1 VYSQAHHPITYSEHG
16 ERDGGD
22 ALAVPA
28 IELRSVVKDYGRT
41 RALRGIDLTIEPGRI
56 FGFLGPNGAGKTTTI
71 RLLLD
76 LIRPTSGSASVL
88 GFDCQ
93 RQSMEVRRRVGY
105 LPGELR
111 MYESM
116 RGNDF
121 LDLVDS
127 FRPEKRDSHFRGQL
141 LDRLGL
147 DTTRGIRALSKGNK
161 QKLGIVQALMHR
173 PELLVLDEPTSGL
186 DPLVQE
192 EVARL
197 LEDAVRDGRTVFFS
211 SHVLPEV
218 ERLSQAVAII
228 REGKIVAV
236 EDIAQLKGKSM
247 HVIEVTFGVEPPAH
261 LFALPGVRELRRDG
275 NMVHLQARDGIDAVI
290 KAIARYPVLDL
301 RTEQASLE
309 DTFLAYYSDQGH
321 AQESGGDAV
330 ASL

>member
-1 VYSQAHHPITYSEHG
+1 MT
-16 ERDGGD
+16 
-22 ALAVPA
+22 VPA

-41 RALRGIDLTIEPGRI
+41 HALRGIDLAIEPGRI

-76 LIRPTSGSASVL
+76 LIRPTAGTAAVL

-93 RQSMEVRRRVGY
+93 RQSMDVRRRVGY

-116 RGNDF
+116 RGDEF
-121 LDLVDS
+121 LDLIDS
-127 FRPEKRDSHFRGQL
+127 FRPEKRDPRYRREL
-141 LDRLGL
+141 LDRLAL
-147 DTTRGIRALSKGNK
+147 DAMHPVRALSKGNK
-161 QKLGIVQALMHR
+161 QKLGLVQALMHR
-173 PELLVLDEPTSGL
+173 PDVLVLDEPTSGL

-218 ERLSQAVAII
+218 ERLSQSVAII

-236 EDIAQLKGKSM
+236 EDIARLKARSV
-247 HVIEVTFGVEPPAH
+247 HVVEVTFAHEPPAQ

-290 KAIARYPVLDL
+290 KAIARYPVVDL
-301 RTEQASLE
+301 RTEQPSLE
-309 DTFLAYYSDQGH
+309 DVFLAYYSDHSNAGGEEEGRLH
-321 AQESGGDAV
+321 ASA
-330 ASL
+330 

>member
-1 VYSQAHHPITYSEHG
+1 MT
-16 ERDGGD
+16 
-22 ALAVPA
+22 VPA
-28 IELRSVVKDYGRT
+28 IELRSIVKNYGRT
-41 RALRGIDLTIEPGRI
+41 RALRGIDLTIEQGRI

-76 LIRPTSGSASVL
+76 LIRPTSGAAAVL
-88 GFDCQ
+88 GLDCQ
-93 RQSMEVRRRVGY
+93 RRSLEVRHRVGY

-116 RGNDF
+116 RGDEL
-121 LDLVDS
+121 LDLIDS
-127 FRPEKRDSHFRGQL
+127 FRPEKRDPRYRREL

-147 DTTRGIRALSKGNK
+147 DTARSVRTLSKGNK

-218 ERLSQAVAII
+218 ERLSQSVAII
-228 REGKIVAV
+228 REGRIVAV
-236 EDIAQLKGKSM
+236 EDIARLKGRSV
-247 HVIEVTFGVEPPAH
+247 HVVEVTFAVEPPAH
-261 LFALPGVRELRRDG
+261 LFALPGVREIRRDG

-309 DTFLAYYSDQGH
+309 DIFLAYYSDQGRP
-321 AQESGGDAV
+321 EELEGGAV
-330 ASL
+330 ASI

>member
-1 VYSQAHHPITYSEHG
+1 MT
-16 ERDGGD
+16 
-22 ALAVPA
+22 VPA

-41 RALRGIDLTIEPGRI
+41 HALRGIDLTIEPGRI

-76 LIRPTSGSASVL
+76 LIRPTSGCASVL

-93 RQSMEVRRRVGY
+93 RQSLEVRRRVGY

-111 MYESM
+111 MYEAM
-116 RGNDF
+116 RGADF
-121 LDLVDS
+121 LDLIDS
-127 FRPEKRDSHFRGQL
+127 FRPEKRDARFRRQL

-147 DTTRGIRALSKGNK
+147 DATRSVRALSKGNK

-197 LEDAVRDGRTVFFS
+197 LEDAVSDGRTVFFS

-228 REGKIVAV
+228 REGKIVAL
-236 EDIAQLKGKSM
+236 EDIAALKGRSV
-247 HVIEVTFGVEPPAH
+247 HVLEVTFAVEPPAR

-275 NMVHLQARDGIDAVI
+275 NTVHLQARDGIDAVI

-309 DTFLAYYSDQGH
+309 DTFLAYYSDQH
-321 AQESGGDAV
+321 SPAEQEGAAV

>member
-1 VYSQAHHPITYSEHG
+1 MT
-16 ERDGGD
+16 
-22 ALAVPA
+22 VPA

-41 RALRGIDLTIEPGRI
+41 HALRGIDLTIEPGRI

-71 RLLLD
+71 RLLLA
-76 LIRPTSGSASVL
+76 LIRPTGGTASVL
-88 GFDCQ
+88 GLDCQ
-93 RQSMEVRRRVGY
+93 RQSLEVRRRVGY

-116 RGNDF
+116 RGDDF
-121 LDLVDS
+121 LDLIDS
-127 FRPEKRDSHFRGQL
+127 FRPEKRDAAFRRQL

-147 DTTRGIRALSKGNK
+147 DTTRSVRALSKGNK

-236 EDIAQLKGKSM
+236 EDIARLKGRSV
-247 HVIEVTFGVEPPAH
+247 HVIEVTFAVEPPAQ

-290 KAIARYPVLDL
+290 KAIARYPVVDL

-321 AQESGGDAV
+321 REELEGDAV

>member
-1 VYSQAHHPITYSEHG
+1 MT
-16 ERDGGD
+16 
-22 ALAVPA
+22 VPA

-41 RALRGIDLTIEPGRI
+41 HALRGIDLTIEPGRI

-93 RQSMEVRRRVGY
+93 RQSLDVRRRVGY

-116 RGNDF
+116 RAADF

-127 FRPEKRDSHFRGQL
+127 FRPEKRDPHYRRQL

-147 DTTRGIRALSKGNK
+147 DATRGIRALSKGNK

-192 EVARL
+192 EVAKL

-228 REGKIVAV
+228 RDGVIVAV
-236 EDIAQLKGKSM
+236 EDIARLKARSM
-247 HVIEVTFGVEPPAH
+247 HVIEVTFAVEPPAQ

-290 KAIARYPVLDL
+290 KAIARYTVVDL

-321 AQESGGDAV
+321 PEETEGGAV

>member
-1 VYSQAHHPITYSEHG
+1 MT
-16 ERDGGD
+16 
-22 ALAVPA
+22 VPA

-41 RALRGIDLTIEPGRI
+41 HALRGIDLTIEPGRI

-93 RQSMEVRRRVGY
+93 QQSIEVRRRVGY

-116 RGNDF
+116 RGDDF
-121 LDLVDS
+121 LDLIDS
-127 FRPEKRDSHFRGQL
+127 FRPEKRDPRFRRQL

-147 DTTRGIRALSKGNK
+147 DTTRSVRALSKGNK
-161 QKLGIVQALMHR
+161 QKLGIVQSLMHR

-197 LEDAVRDGRTVFFS
+197 LEDAVRDERTVFFS

-236 EDIAQLKGKSM
+236 EDIASLKARSM
-247 HVIEVTFGVEPPAH
+247 HVIEVTFAVQPPAS
-261 LFALPGVRELRRDG
+261 LFALPGVRELHRDG
-275 NMVHLQARDGIDAVI
+275 NTIHLQARDGIDAVV

-309 DTFLAYYSDQGH
+309 DTFLAYYSEQAH
-321 AQESGGDAV
+321 ADDAGGEAV